1 MKNLNPKI
9 LKQVTA
15 FGHEQHLGDSLDKS
29 LWMQMSVDVYQLG
42 RILNI
47 LHGPIQQQHFAR
59 EFNTL
64 QDLQSRFRSKNE

>member
-29 LWMQMSVDVYQLG
+29 LWMQVSMDVYQLG
-42 RILNI
+42 YLINS

-59 EFNTL
+59 ELNTL
-64 QDLQSRFRSKNE
+64 QDLQNRLRSKK